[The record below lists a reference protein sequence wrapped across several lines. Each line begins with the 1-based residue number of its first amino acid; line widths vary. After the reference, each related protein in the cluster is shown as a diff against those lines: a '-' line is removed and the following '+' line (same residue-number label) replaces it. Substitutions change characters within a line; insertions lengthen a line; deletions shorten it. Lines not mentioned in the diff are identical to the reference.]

1 MGRMMTDKTPRLW
14 HVVGSNLNYAFIINN
29 DTILEKTADGALDV
43 YDAHMNPVKN
53 YRLPAKQ
60 FDHAIKKLP
69 ILFVKEKGKK
79 GAEMVNYKVRNDCFV
94 VDRTFP
100 EAELKLDNETVK
112 IRTRH

>member
-29 DTILEKTADGALDV
+29 DTILEKTADGDLDV

-60 FDHAIKKLP
+60 FDKAIKQLNRFFK
-69 ILFVKEKGKK
+69 
-79 GAEMVNYKVRNDCFV
+79 
-94 VDRTFP
+94 
-100 EAELKLDNETVK
+100 
-112 IRTRH
+112 